1 VALTHRRLLAALAF
15 AAFISLGLP
24 DGLLGVAW
32 PSIRRTFDLPLSQLG
47 PLLGLIMAGYLVSSF
62 LSGALVA
69 RWGVGRLLLGS
80 NLIVVASCAGY
91 ALAPRWPVMLTCG
104 LLAGLG
110 AGAIDAGINAYAAV
124 HFAPRVV
131 SWLHGSWGL
140 GAALGPLVMT
150 GVLAAGLVWRWGYAF
165 VAIALTAM
173 ALAFARTRDW
183 WGGGPVASGAAPA
196 VVPPAMAGMAET
208 LARPAVWLHLVFFF
222 LYTGLE
228 ASTGQWAYSILT
240 EGRGMAP
247 SLAGLWV
254 GAYWGS
260 LTAGRFA
267 CGVIA
272 PRVSTDA
279 LLRACTLV
287 APVGAAFLWLDRG
300 ALALGGLAM
309 VGFVLAPIFPLTI
322 SATPGR
328 IGRGYATHA
337 VGFQVAAACV
347 GGAALPAAGGVIARR
362 LGLEAITTF
371 QFVVAVVLLLLHEA
385 VLVMAR
391 RGPHTVSIGSELQRK
406 A

>member
-1 VALTHRRLLAALAF
+1 MRLTPRRLLAALAF

-32 PSIRRTFDLPLSQLG
+32 PSIRRTFGLPLSQLG
-47 PLLGLIMAGYLVSSF
+47 PLLALIMTGYLVSSF

-69 RWGVGRLLLGS
+69 RGGVGRLLLWS
-80 NLIVVASCAGY
+80 NLIVVVSCTGY
-91 ALAPRWPVMLTCG
+91 ALAPHWPVMLACG

-140 GAALGPLVMT
+140 GAALGPFVMT
-150 GVLAAGLVWRWGYAF
+150 TVLATGLVWRWGYGL
-165 VAIALTAM
+165 VAIALLLM
-173 ALAFARTRDW
+173 ALAFARTRHW
-183 WGGGPVASGAAPA
+183 WDDVAVAAGAAPA
-196 VVPPAMAGMAET
+196 VVPPAMAGMAQT
-208 LARPAVWLHLVFFF
+208 LARPAVWLHLAFFF

-247 SLAGLWV
+247 TQAGIWV
-254 GAYWGS
+254 GLYWGS

-279 LLRACTLV
+279 LLRVCTIV
-287 APVGAAFLWLDRG
+287 APVGAALLWLG
-300 ALALGGLAM
+300 QGPMALGGLAM

-328 IGRGYATHA
+328 LGRGYATHA

-347 GGAALPAAGGVIARR
+347 GGAALPAAGGVIARW

-371 QFVVAVVLLLLHEA
+371 QFAVAVVLLLLHEA
-385 VLVMAR
+385 VLAMAR
-391 RGPHTVSIGSELQRK
+391 RGAGIARSEAQLDRGF
-406 A
+406 